1 MHAGL
6 SRFDAEARLRQDG
19 FNEIAAPNQRT
30 AWVIAGDVAKE
41 PMFLLLVAAGSIYAV
56 LGDMGEAL
64 ALLFFVFV
72 VMGITIYQENKTERV
87 LEALRDLTSPRANVV
102 RDGQAIRIAGREVVR
117 GDILLI
123 AEGDR
128 VPADAVL
135 LDCSDF
141 SADESLLTGES
152 VPVRKMP
159 AEGATQDMAS
169 PGEESSHFV
178 YAGTMVTQGKGTAQV
193 LATGVRTEMGR
204 IGLAIRA
211 AETEKTPLQQ
221 EVSRLVRSFAL
232 ICAILFVILVLSYGW
247 MRHAWLEGLLA
258 GITMAMAIL
267 PEEFPVVLTVFLALG
282 AWRISRDKVLTRRLP
297 AVETLGA
304 TSILCVDKTGTLTE
318 NRMSVSRLC
327 AGGRI
332 LDIEKT
338 EVLPE
343 AFHPLL
349 EFSILAS
356 EIDPFD
362 PMEKAF
368 HDMGRHYLARTEH
381 LHADWEI
388 VHEYSLSPEMLAMSH
403 VWRSQKSS
411 EYVVASKGSPEAIFS
426 LCHLGEAELV
436 DRMADVAKMARDGLR
451 VLGVARAIHVGED
464 WPQIQHDF
472 EFEFIGLVG
481 LLDPVRKGVPAAV
494 RECREAGVR
503 VVMMTGDN
511 SLTAQA
517 IARRIG
523 LGLETVE
530 GSEIDRME
538 EEELAGLVDRTD
550 IFARVVP
557 LQKLKIVNAFR
568 RRGEIV
574 AMTGDGV
581 NDAPAL
587 KRAHIGV
594 AMGERGTDVARE
606 AASLVLLDDDFSSI
620 VHAVRLGRRIYANL
634 TKAFSFSLA
643 VHVPIAGMSMIPVF
657 MGWPMVFYPVHIA
670 FLQLII
676 DPVCSLVFEA
686 EPADANLMKVP
697 PRKARSSILDTRT
710 IFVSFVRG
718 CGILAAMLAVYA
730 FALKSGQEHAR
741 ALSFSTLVFACLAL
755 ILSIRAWSFVEGLK
769 RANPLLWWILF
780 GALLALAL
788 VIYLPF
794 FHRLFGFSSL
804 SLSDMLYSVIVGL
817 SSVLW
822 IELFRHAR

>member
-6 SRFDAEARLRQDG
+6 STSDAEARLRQDG
-19 FNEIAAPNQRT
+19 FNELAAPNKRT

-102 RDGQAIRIAGREVVR
+102 RDGQAIRIAGREVVS

-128 VPADAVL
+128 VAADAVL
-135 LDCSDF
+135 LECNDF

-152 VPVRKMP
+152 VPVRKM
-159 AEGATQDMAS
+159 AASGKVEDMAP
-169 PGEESSHFV
+169 PGEQSSHFV
-178 YAGTMVTQGKGTAQV
+178 YAGTMVTQGKGVARV
-193 LATGVRTEMGR
+193 LATGARTEMGK
-204 IGLAIRA
+204 IGLAIRSVD
-211 AETEKTPLQQ
+211 EEKTPLQQ
-221 EVSRLVRSFAL
+221 EVSHLVRNFAL
-232 ICAILFVILVLSYGW
+232 ICAVLFVVLVLSYGW
-247 MRHAWLEGLLA
+247 MRGAWLEGLLA

-282 AWRISRDKVLTRRLP
+282 AWRISRNKVLTRRLP

-304 TSILCVDKTGTLTE
+304 ASVLCVDKTGTLTE
-318 NRMSVSRLC
+318 NRMSVSRLY
-327 AGGRI
+327 ANGQI
-332 LDIEKT
+332 LEIGKNGA
-338 EVLPE
+338 LPE
-343 AFHPLL
+343 AFHALL
-349 EFSILAS
+349 EFGILAS

-368 HDMGRHYLARTEH
+368 HDLGRRYLARTEH

-403 VWRSQKSS
+403 VWRSQKSR
-411 EYVVASKGSPEAIFS
+411 EYVVAAKGSPEAIFS
-426 LCHLGEAELV
+426 LCHLSDAERIE
-436 DRMADVAKMARDGLR
+436 RMADVAKMAQNGLR
-451 VLGVARAIHVGED
+451 VLGVARARHVGED

-481 LLDPVRKGVPAAV
+481 LLDPVREGVPAAV
-494 RECREAGVR
+494 QECREAGVR

-511 SLTAQA
+511 PLTAQA
-517 IARRIG
+517 IARSIG
-523 LGLETVE
+523 LGLETAE
-530 GSEIDRME
+530 GGEIDGME
-538 EEELAGLVDRTD
+538 EEKLASLVERTD

-568 RRGEIV
+568 RRGEVV

-594 AMGERGTDVARE
+594 AMGRRGTDVARE

-643 VHVPIAGMSMIPVF
+643 VHVPIAGMSLIPVF

-686 EPADANLMKVP
+686 EPADANLMKIP
-697 PRKARSSILDTRT
+697 PRKAESSILDKRT
-710 IFVSFVRG
+710 VFVSLVRG
-718 CGILAAMLAVYA
+718 FGILAAMLYVYA
-730 FALKSGQEHAR
+730 FALKSGQDHAR
-741 ALSFSTLVFACLAL
+741 AMSFSTLIFACLSL
-755 ILSIRAWSFVEGLK
+755 ILSIRAKSFFYGLK
-769 RANPLLWWILF
+769 KANPLLWWIVF

-804 SLSDMLYSVIVGL
+804 SLSDMLYSVAVGL
-817 SSVLW
+817 ASVLW

>member
-6 SRFDAEARLRQDG
+6 SHLDAEARLRQDG
-19 FNEIAAPNQRT
+19 FNELAAPNERT
-30 AWVIAGDVAKE
+30 AWIIARDVAKE
-41 PMFLLLVAAGSIYAV
+41 PMFLLLVSAGSIYAA

-72 VMGITIYQENKTERV
+72 VMCITVYQENKTERV

-102 RDGQAIRIAGREVVR
+102 REGQAIRIAGREVVR

-128 VPADAVL
+128 IAADAVL
-135 LDCSDF
+135 LECNDF

-152 VPVRKMP
+152 VPVSKMAARGAIEAMAP
-159 AEGATQDMAS
+159 PGGEG
-169 PGEESSHFV
+169 GHFV
-178 YAGTMVTQGKGTAQV
+178 YAGTMVTQGKGTARV
-193 LATGVRTEMGR
+193 LATGSGTEMGK

-211 AETEKTPLQQ
+211 AETEKTPLQK
-221 EVSRLVRSFAL
+221 EVSRLVRNFAL
-232 ICAILFVILVLSYGW
+232 ICAVLFVVLVLSYGW
-247 MRHAWLEGLLA
+247 MRGAWLEGLLA

-304 TSILCVDKTGTLTE
+304 ASVLCVDKTGTLTE
-318 NRMSVSRLC
+318 NRMSVSRLS
-327 AGGRI
+327 ANGRVFE
-332 LDIEKT
+332 IEKDGD
-338 EVLPE
+338 LPE
-343 AFHPLL
+343 AFHALL
-349 EFSILAS
+349 EFGILAS

-368 HDMGRHYLARTEH
+368 RDLGRRYLSRTEH

-411 EYVVASKGSPEAIFS
+411 EYVVAAKGSPEAIFS
-426 LCHLGEAELV
+426 LCHLGDAELA
-436 DRMADVAKMARDGLR
+436 DRIADVAEMAKDGLR
-451 VLGVARAIHVGED
+451 VLGVARARHVGED

-481 LLDPVRKGVPAAV
+481 LQDPVREGVPAAV
-494 RECREAGVR
+494 QECRDAGVR

-511 SLTAQA
+511 PMTARA
-517 IARRIG
+517 IARSIG
-523 LGLETVE
+523 LGVETVE

-538 EEELAGLVDRTD
+538 EEQLASLVDRTD

-587 KRAHIGV
+587 KRADIGV
-594 AMGERGTDVARE
+594 AMGGRGTDVARE

-686 EPADANLMKVP
+686 EPADANLMKFP
-697 PRKARSSILDTRT
+697 PRKAESSILDKRT
-710 IFVSFVRG
+710 VFVSLVRG
-718 CGILAAMLAVYA
+718 CGMLAAMLSVYA
-730 FALKSGQEHAR
+730 VALKAGQDHAR
-741 ALSFSTLVFACLAL
+741 AIAFSTLIFSCLAL
-755 ILSIRAWSFVEGLK
+755 ILSIRARSFAEGLK
-769 RANPLLWWILF
+769 KNNPLFWWIFF
-780 GALLALAL
+780 GTLLALAL

-804 SLSDMLYSVIVGL
+804 SFGDALFSMAIGL